1 MFRRR
6 ATRRSS
12 PLDRRPASGPLEE
25 WVLSLPWVVERPTD
39 ARWPEVRFFEVD
51 CQPLR
56 RRRVWLITGLAEQAQ
71 PGDAGGAAPAAAPA
85 AVMPDH
91 PSRVGQPAGPDAH
104 QPMPVPAGH
113 VLVTLRG
120 PAAQQRDVVEAFVLT
135 AYNRAMA

>member
-6 ATRRSS
+6 ATRNSPRVERSRA
-12 PLDRRPASGPLEE
+12 PDPLEE

-39 ARWPEVRFFEVD
+39 ARWPDVRFFEVD

-56 RRRVWLITGLAEQAQ
+56 RHRVWLVTGLAEQTQ
-71 PGDAGGAAPAAAPA
+71 PGDAGGAAPA

-91 PSRVGQPAGPDAH
+91 PSRVGQPAGRDAH
-104 QPMPVPAGH
+104 KRMPVPAGH
-113 VLVTLRG
+113 VLVTLSG
-120 PAAQQRDVVEAFVLT
+120 PAAHQRDVVEAFVLT